1 MYLNLI
7 DFEFIKIFYFLLIG
21 ILVILKV
28 KFIRILLCIDSVY
41 INNFVFLL
49 KCKLS

>member
-1 MYLNLI
+1 MYLI
-7 DFEFIKIFYFLLIG
+7 DFEFIKIFYFLLIE
-21 ILVILKV
+21 ILVILIV
-28 KFIRILLCIDSVY
+28 KFIRILLCIDSVN